1 MQRVPDDLHADL
13 TGEIIGAFYH
23 VHNTL
28 GFGFLEAVYQN
39 ALMVTL
45 RKHGH
50 QAEVQQPVDVHFE
63 DVVVGHYYADLIID
77 RLVIIELKSVES
89 LCDAHE
95 AQLLNYLRATDI
107 EVGLL
112 LNFGPKPQ
120 VKRKVFSNTR
130 KRGKA
135 DDHDQSPSPPT

>member
-1 MQRVPDDLHADL
+1 MQRVPDDLHAVL

-23 VHNTL
+23 VYNTL
-28 GFGFLEAVYQN
+28 GYGFLESVYQN
-39 ALMVTL
+39 ALLVTL
-45 RKHGH
+45 RKHSR
-50 QAEVQQPVDVHFE
+50 QAEVQLPVDVYFE
-63 DVVVGHYYADLIID
+63 GVVVGHYYADLIVD

-89 LCDAHE
+89 LCEAHE

-120 VKRKVFSNTR
+120 IKRKVYSNKR
-130 KRGKA
+130 KRDFA
-135 DDHDQSPSPPT
+135 DDHDQSSAPES

>member
-1 MQRVPDDLHADL
+1 MQQAPEDLHADL

-23 VHNTL
+23 VYNAL
-28 GFGFLEAVYQN
+28 GYGFLEAVYQN

-45 RKHGH
+45 RKRGH
-50 QAEVQQPVDVHFE
+50 AVEVRQPVEVRFE
-63 DVVVGHYYADLIID
+63 GVVVGKYFADLIVN
-77 RLVIIELKSVES
+77 RLVIIELKSVET

-120 VKRKVFSNTR
+120 VKRKVFPNAR
-130 KRGKA
+130 KDNPLVPGLP
-135 DDHDQSPSPPT
+135 PS